1 MRDLMQAS
9 VYLLIWDCATVN
21 KCSMGYYGSD
31 KEDEWT
37 QMSFILKMESEM
49 MAYQYHAMYITAK
62 KEAGTLC
69 NVDNVQNQFL

>member
-21 KCSMGYYGSD
+21 KCSMGYYGSN

-49 MAYQYHAMYITAK
+49 MAYQYHAMLYNC
-62 KEAGTLC
+62 KERSW
-69 NVDNVQNQFL
+69 NSV